1 MPALLVGRAL
11 LESVQHRAITNA
23 VEFAET
29 HAFALASLS
38 NRFAVSRDFST
49 AGIAGHPMPAQCGPN
64 SNGGLRD
71 MKPTPPLET
80 CPVPAISHAPPPPE
94 GVKITKV
101 LNNHLPSMLQKKGS
115 APSGPFSGPFLR
127 VRQRD
132 RRPSDVRI
140 VNGKN
145 AQERT
150 EENGSSKPKQVSF
163 ALSQQ
168 SIPHR
173 RESLL
178 EI

>member
-1 MPALLVGRAL
+1 
-11 LESVQHRAITNA
+11 
-23 VEFAET
+23 
-29 HAFALASLS
+29 
-38 NRFAVSRDFST
+38 
-49 AGIAGHPMPAQCGPN
+49 
-64 SNGGLRD
+64 

-101 LNNHLPSMLQKKGS
+101 LNNHLPGMLQKKGS
-115 APSGPFSGPFLR
+115 VPSGPFSGPFLR

-150 EENGSSKPKQVSF
+150 EENGSGKLKQVSLIVKANF
-163 ALSQQ
+163 KACTT
-168 SIPHR
+168 
-173 RESLL
+173 SLPPGEWL
-178 EI
+178 RSK